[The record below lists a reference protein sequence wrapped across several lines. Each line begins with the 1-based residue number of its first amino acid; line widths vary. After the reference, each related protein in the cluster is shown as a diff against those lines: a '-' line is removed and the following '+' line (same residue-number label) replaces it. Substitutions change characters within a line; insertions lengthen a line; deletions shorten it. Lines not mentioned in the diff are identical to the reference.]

1 MRLVVDT
8 SVLVGELLR
17 ERGRQR
23 LADRHIDLYL
33 PERMWH
39 ETLREIPR
47 RAEAFGR
54 HRGLNSDE
62 ISELSDRCLQVI
74 ALNCTVVAE
83 AVYSAWE
90 DQARER
96 SIRDPSDWPVVACA
110 LALDVGVWTTDRDFL
125 GTGVPTW
132 TTQTLD
138 LWIQRTEASR
148 SEH

>member
-23 LADRHIDLYL
+23 LADQRLDLYL

-47 RAEAFGR
+47 RAEEFGR
-54 HRGLNSDE
+54 HRGLSPDE
-62 ISELSDRCLQVI
+62 VSELSDRCLQVV
-74 ALNCTVVAE
+74 ALNCAVVAE
-83 AVYSAWE
+83 TVYSAWE

-96 SIRDPSDWPVVACA
+96 SIRDPGDWPMVACA
-110 LALDVGVWTTDRDFL
+110 LALDAGVWTADNDFL

-132 TTQTLD
+132 TTETLD
-138 LWIQRTEASR
+138 LWLRRRDEET
-148 SEH
+148 

>member
-23 LADRHIDLYL
+23 LADQRIDLYL

-39 ETLREIPR
+39 EPLREIPR
-47 RAEAFGR
+47 RAERFGR
-54 HRGLNSDE
+54 HRGLSTDE
-62 ISELSDRCLQVI
+62 VSELSDRCLQVV
-74 ALNCTVVAE
+74 ALNCTIVAE
-83 AVYSAWE
+83 AIYSAWE
-90 DQARER
+90 GQARER

-110 LALDVGVWTTDRDFL
+110 LAVDAGVWTADNDFL

-132 TTQTLD
+132 TTDTLD
-138 LWIQRTEASR
+138 LWLRRTEENS
-148 SEH
+148 

>member
-23 LADRHIDLYL
+23 LAEQHIDLYL

-39 ETLREIPR
+39 EALREIPR
-47 RAEAFGR
+47 RAERFGR
-54 HRGLNSDE
+54 HRGLSTDE
-62 ISELSDRCLQVI
+62 VGELSDRCLQVV
-74 ALNCTVVAE
+74 ALNCTIVAE
-83 AVYSAWE
+83 AIYSAWE
-90 DQARER
+90 GRARER

-110 LALDVGVWTTDRDFL
+110 LAVDAGVWTADNDFL

-132 TTQTLD
+132 TTDTLD
-138 LWIQRTEASR
+138 LWLRRTEEDS
-148 SEH
+148 

>member
-23 LADRHIDLYL
+23 LADQRIDLYL

-47 RAEAFGR
+47 RAEQLGR
-54 HRGLNSDE
+54 HRGLSTDE
-62 ISELSDRCLQVI
+62 VSELSDRCLHVV

-83 AVYSAWE
+83 AIYSAWE
-90 DQARER
+90 GQARQR
-96 SIRDPSDWPVVACA
+96 SIRDPSDWPAVACA
-110 LALDVGVWTTDRDFL
+110 LALDAGVWTADNDFL

-132 TTQTLD
+132 TTDTLD
-138 LWIQRTEASR
+138 LWLLRTDRDA
-148 SEH
+148 

>member
-17 ERGRQR
+17 ERGQQR
-23 LADRHIDLYL
+23 LADERIDLYL

-47 RAEAFGR
+47 RAEKFGR
-54 HRGLNSDE
+54 HRGLSADE
-62 ISELSDRCLQVI
+62 VSELSDRCLQVI

-83 AVYSAWE
+83 AIYSAWE

-96 SIRDPSDWPVVACA
+96 SIRDPTDWPVVACA
-110 LALDVGVWTTDRDFL
+110 LAFDVGVWTMDNDFL

-132 TTQTLD
+132 TTETLD
-138 LWIQRTEASR
+138 LWLWRTEEDS
-148 SEH
+148 